1 MRWYWID
8 RFLEFESGRRARAIK
23 NISLA
28 EEYLHDHFPCYPLI
42 PNSLVIEGMAQTGGL
57 LVCEHNQF
65 AEKVV
70 LAKVPKATF
79 YCEAVAGDTL
89 TYTTTI
95 EYIRQ
100 EGAMVTATS
109 HKGDVLHAEAE
120 IVFAHL
126 NDSRLGNL
134 FDPETFLRMM
144 RLLGAFDVG
153 HAADGSRLAPPP
165 RLLQAVEGAKA

>member
-1 MRWYWID
+1 M
-8 RFLEFESGRRARAIK
+8 
-23 NISLA
+23 
-28 EEYLHDHFPCYPLI
+28 
-42 PNSLVIEGMAQTGGL
+42 
-57 LVCEHNQF
+57 
-65 AEKVV
+65 
-70 LAKVPKATF
+70 LAKLPKAMF
-79 YCEAVAGDTL
+79 YCEAMPGDTL

-109 HKGDVLHAEAE
+109 YKGDVLHAEAE

-126 NDSRLGNL
+126 NDSRLGSL

-153 HAADGSRLAPPP
+153 HAADGSPLRPPK
-165 RLLQAVEGAKA
+165 RLLEAVEGTRA